1 MQVPR
6 LQDLDVRN
14 KRVLVRVDF
23 NVPLDKT
30 GKITDDT
37 RLRESLPT
45 IRYILEKGGSAI
57 LMSHL
62 GRPKGKP
69 DPQYS
74 LKVCASHLSALLGK
88 PVLFHTDCV
97 DEVAVNLSRTLKPGQ
112 VLLLENLRFHPEE
125 ENPEKDPSF
134 TEKLASLG
142 DLYVNDAFGTA
153 HRAHASTAAVA
164 KFFPGKRAAGLLLQK
179 EIEQLSSLLSSP
191 QHPFYAIIGG
201 SKISS
206 KIGVLQSLLGKA
218 DGLFIG
224 GGMAYTF
231 LSALDKKI
239 GASLVEPAMIEKA
252 KAFLA
257 SCQKQSV
264 SVFLP
269 EDHVIADTFSN
280 DAQKKVVSADE
291 GIPEKWQGMDVGP
304 KTLATW
310 EKALAKAKTIFWNGP
325 VGVFEF
331 SHFAQGTHA
340 LALFLA
346 NLDCV
351 KVIGGGDSV
360 AAVSA
365 LGLEQKFTHVSTG
378 GGAALAFI
386 EFGRLPGI
394 DALNPSP

>member
-14 KRVLVRVDF
+14 KKVLVRVDF

-62 GRPKGKP
+62 GRPKAKP

-74 LKVCASHLSALLGK
+74 LKVCASHLSVLLGK

-97 DEVAVNLSRTLKPGQ
+97 DETAINLCRTLKPGQ
-112 VLLLENLRFHPEE
+112 VLLLENLRFHPGE

-134 TEKLASLG
+134 TEKLATLG

-153 HRAHASTAAVA
+153 HRAHASTAAIA
-164 KFFPGKRAAGLLLQK
+164 KFFPGKRAAGFLLQK

-191 QHPFYAIIGG
+191 QHPFFAIIGG

-206 KIGVLQSLLGKA
+206 KIGVLQSLIGKA
-218 DGLFIG
+218 DGLIIG

-231 LSALDKKI
+231 LSAMGKRI
-239 GASLVEPAMIEKA
+239 GASLVEPEMIEKA
-252 KAFLA
+252 KEFLA

-269 EDHVIADTFSN
+269 EDHVIADAFSN
-280 DAQKKVVSADE
+280 DAKKKIVSSED

-304 KTLATW
+304 KTLASW

-331 SHFAQGTHA
+331 SHFAQGTNE
-340 LALFLA
+340 LARFLA

-351 KVIGGGDSV
+351 KVVGGGDSV

-378 GGAALAFI
+378 GGAALEFI
-386 EFGRLPGI
+386 EFGHLPGI
-394 DALNPSP
+394 DALQ